1 MKLNI
6 VAGLATSA
14 ALMLGAGNASAV
26 CGGDACLVDEFGTE
40 ITIYFDDANGD
51 GWEVFNIGTFV
62 GYLESP
68 PGFSDDP
75 MNPIV
80 CPLSGEYVVIDD
92 GIAVPDVRDIRAGLF
107 SNCWCGEGGNPAKR
121 AMALSYDKVADKVL
135 VDDSLSSAHA
145 FRCDGQIEV
154 FDQFTIGTLPDM
166 PTMSAFSFSS
176 ATSTPT
182 STPEFATSTPLF

>member
-14 ALMLGAGNASAV
+14 VLMLGAGNASAV
-26 CGGDACLVDEFGTE
+26 CSGDACLVDDFGTV
-40 ITIYFDDANGD
+40 ITVYFDDEAGQ
-51 GWEVFNIGTFV
+51 GWAGFNIGTFV

-68 PGFSDDP
+68 PGFGDP
-75 MNPIV
+75 ANPIV

-92 GIAVPDVRDIRAGLF
+92 GVSVPDVKDMRAGLF

-121 AMALSYDKVADKVL
+121 AMALTYDKLSNEVE
-135 VDDSLSSAHA
+135 VDESLSSAHA

-154 FDQFTIGTLPDM
+154 FDQFNIGTPAVF
-166 PTMSAFSFSS
+166 PSSFSS
-176 ATSTPT
+176 ATSTPS
-182 STPEFATSTPLF
+182 STPEFVTSTATVTMY